1 MTINDIYKLVQAFA
15 SKDQRGFI
23 TPSEFNLMAQQ
34 AELELYNER
43 LQMVLQGSQIRKS
56 AGYYKESLTPTL
68 AEQDIS
74 HFLFRNTNYILTS
87 ENRISFPA
95 DYICDIA
102 SNPIDNNFSS
112 YANIPVDIVTPENVN
127 QILRSSLVKPSVDNP
142 IALLTSNNT
151 RYKTITV
158 FPEDVDRIAVSYYLY
173 DSKPEW
179 GYVTVSG
186 KAVYDPS
193 SSTPFKIS
201 SRCHGELV
209 IKILEYLGVSIR
221 EADLVNYSQSK
232 EVQQDKE

>member
-74 HFLFRNTNYILTS
+74 HFLFRDTNYILTS
-87 ENRISFPA
+87 DNSLKA

-102 SNPIDNNFSS
+102 SNPINNSFSS
-112 YANIPVDIVTPENVN
+112 YVNIPVDIVTPENVN

-142 IALLTSNNT
+142 VALLTSKNT

-158 FPEDVDRIAVSYYLY
+158 FPDDVDRIAISYYLY
-173 DSKPEW
+173 DNKPEW

-186 KAVYDPS
+186 KAVYDSS
-193 SSTPFKIS
+193 SSTPFQIS
-201 SRCHGELV
+201 PRCHGELV